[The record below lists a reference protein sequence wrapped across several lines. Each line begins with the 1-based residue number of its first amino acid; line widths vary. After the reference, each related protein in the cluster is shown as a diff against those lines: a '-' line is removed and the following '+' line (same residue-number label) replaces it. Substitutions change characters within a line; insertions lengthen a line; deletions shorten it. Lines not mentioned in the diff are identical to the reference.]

1 MLTGQLSEARPG
13 SEWFVWNWK
22 CALMSAAVRSSAYA
36 LAMSR
41 GDSHE
46 RLSVVAVEMA
56 YVVLTAGLFA
66 GLQQKAL
73 GVRRRWLGD
82 LAIVAGVPGLSQ
94 VMDWMVHRAMGTP
107 IPHRALAT
115 VCVFTLVS
123 ALFHRHVMRHG
134 GFLTGG
140 SGHSLREDFRRIPR
154 LVVSFVLWPGHALVR
169 LRGRVA
175 GVRWGHE
182 SA

>member
-1 MLTGQLSEARPG
+1 MVCVELEVRADERSGAFSG
-13 SEWFVWNWK
+13 
-22 CALMSAAVRSSAYA
+22 VRSGDVAGWE
-36 LAMSR
+36 SR
-41 GDSHE
+41 EPGGS
-46 RLSVVAVEMA
+46 RRGNGVWT
-56 YVVLTAGLFA
+56 LTAGLYA

-94 VMDWMVHRAMGTP
+94 LVDWTVHKAMGAP
-107 IPHRALAT
+107 IPHRALAI
-115 VCVFTLVS
+115 VCAFTLIS
-123 ALFHRHVMRHG
+123 ALFHRHVMRRG

-140 SGHSLREDFRRIPR
+140 SGHSLREDFRRIPQ
-154 LVVSFVLWPGHALVR
+154 LVVSFVLWPGRALVR

-175 GVRWGHE
+175 AVRWGHE

>member
-1 MLTGQLSEARPG
+1 
-13 SEWFVWNWK
+13 
-22 CALMSAAVRSSAYA
+22 MSAAVRSAVYAVA
-36 LAMSR
+36 LAR
-41 GDSHE
+41 GGRES
-46 RLSVVAVEMA
+46 LAVITVEMG
-56 YVVLTAGLFA
+56 YVTLTAGFYA

-73 GVRRRWLGD
+73 GVRRRWVGD

-94 VMDWMVHRAMGTP
+94 GMDWAMHRAMGAP

-134 GFLTGG
+134 GFLTGD
-140 SGHSLREDFRRIPR
+140 SGHSLREDFRRIPS
-154 LVVSFVLWPGHALVR
+154 LLVSFVLWPGRALMR